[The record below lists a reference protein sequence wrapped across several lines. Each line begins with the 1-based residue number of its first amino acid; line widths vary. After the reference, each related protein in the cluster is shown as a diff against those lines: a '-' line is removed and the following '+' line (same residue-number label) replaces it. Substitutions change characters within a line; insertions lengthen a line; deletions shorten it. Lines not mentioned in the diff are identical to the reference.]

1 MPKSTQQQD
10 PLSEAVFFIL
20 LSIHQS
26 PKHGYAILQ
35 EVAYLSDGRVKLS
48 TGTLYGAIKRLLDK
62 KWIVR
67 VINDE
72 VSPNKREKK
81 LYALT
86 NSGKQALEVDISRMR
101 SLLLTADQIQQHRGL

>member
-1 MPKSTQQQD
+1 MPRSTQQQD

-35 EVAYLSDGRVKLS
+35 EVNYLSDGRVKLS

-62 KWIVR
+62 NWIVR

-72 VSPNKREKK
+72 ASPNKREKK

-86 NSGKQALEVDISRMR
+86 NSGKQALEVEISRMR
-101 SLLLTADQIQQHRGL
+101 SLLLTVDQIQEHRGL